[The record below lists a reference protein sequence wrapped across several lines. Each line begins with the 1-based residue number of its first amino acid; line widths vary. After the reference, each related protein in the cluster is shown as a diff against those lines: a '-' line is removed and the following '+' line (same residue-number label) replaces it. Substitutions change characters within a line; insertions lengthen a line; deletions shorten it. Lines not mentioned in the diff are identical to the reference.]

1 MIAAVGALVL
11 VFAGEPFYSPRIT
24 QVAPAGGQRGVEL
37 VVAFLGQRLA
47 EPQELMFTDAGIMV
61 VALRADKP
69 ERCEATLRIAPD
81 CPLGP
86 HGLRLRT
93 AAGIS
98 NYVWFQVG
106 ALPEADEKREGDAA
120 MRVALEHTIN
130 ASLRGE
136 EIDRYAVDLQAGA
149 RVHCEVMA
157 MRLGFSAVD
166 LALSVASPDGHELAR
181 IDDTALGQKDPFVTF
196 TAEASGTYVVAV
208 EAAFPD
214 AANSGPY
221 RLHLG
226 TFPRPTGALPAGGQP
241 GETIEFELL
250 GDGPATRA
258 RATLP
263 ADGTQIHRYYPA
275 AGESETAIAP
285 SPILLRVG
293 GPPNAN
299 GIVDAKGRTLV
310 EFPASV
316 HGVIAGP
323 DQTVRYFF
331 KAKKGQV
338 LEFRALART
347 LRSPLDPVLIAREA
361 GGKFLAYNDDAGGG
375 GGGSADSLLTF
386 TAPADGEFSIEV
398 RDLLRRGSP
407 AHFFRLEGSERSAP
421 MNLRMVVGRQDEP
434 VLAVPQGGRGAC
446 VLQISNADANAG
458 LELLAQDLPPGVT
471 ASFGPILRGSNLVPL
486 VLHASQETS
495 LLGAQM
501 GFEARATKAPLAR
514 DPGYVQVIPLVTVRN
529 NQPILYAAQRRLPV
543 AVTKAAPFTLELE
556 PLTAPLVRGAPMG
569 VRVRVQREKGFADNI
584 RIRALWTPPGVNA
597 GQVVIPGKS
606 SEAVLPIEATT
617 TAMLGAFPLAVNAV
631 CSRGGGA
638 LELASDFTELRVEEP
653 WVTATVGKARG
664 CQGEGKELRVQLER
678 KHALEVPY
686 RAVLLNLPRGVT
698 ATEAEVAPDATE
710 VTFALTI
717 AADAPPGRHRAFAV
731 ELRVPA
737 GEGIALH
744 RFGGGEIRVDPRAA
758 TTARTGR

>member
-1 MIAAVGALVL
+1 MIVALCALVL
-11 VFAGEPFYSPRIT
+11 VLTGEPLYSPRIT

-47 EPQELMFTDAGIMV
+47 EPQEVMFTEAGIEV
-61 VALRADKP
+61 VSLRADKP

-86 HGLRLRT
+86 HGVRLRT

-120 MRVALEHTIN
+120 MSIALEHTIN
-130 ASLRGE
+130 GSLRGE
-136 EIDRYAVDLQAGA
+136 EVDRYALDLQAGA
-149 RVHCEVMA
+149 RVHCELTA

-166 LALSVASPDGHELAR
+166 LALSVAGPDGREVAR
-181 IDDTALGQKDPFVTF
+181 ADDTPLGQKDPIVTF
-196 TAEASGTYVVAV
+196 AVEASGTYVVAV

-221 RLHLG
+221 RLHVG

-241 GETIEFELL
+241 GETIEFEML
-250 GDGPATRA
+250 GDGPAPRA

-263 ADGTQIHRYYPA
+263 TDGTQIFRYYPET
-275 AGESETAIAP
+275 GEGAVAP

-293 GPPNAN
+293 GPPNAS
-299 GIVDAKGRTLV
+299 GVVDAKGRTLV
-310 EFPASV
+310 DFPASV
-316 HGVIAGP
+316 HGVIAEP
-323 DQTVRYFF
+323 DQTLRYFF
-331 KAKKGQV
+331 RAKKGQV
-338 LEFRALART
+338 LEFRVLART
-347 LRSPLDPVLIAREA
+347 LHSPLDPVLIAREA
-361 GGKFLAYNDDAGGG
+361 GGKFLAYNDDA

-407 AHFFRLEGSERSAP
+407 AHFFRLEGGERSAP
-421 MNLRMVVGRQDEP
+421 MSLRMVVGRQDEP

-446 VLQISNADANAG
+446 VLQITNADANAG

-471 ASFGPILRGSNLVPL
+471 ATFGPILRGSNLVPL
-486 VLHASQETS
+486 VLHASQGTS

-501 GFEARATKAPLAR
+501 GFAAKATQAPLVR

-529 NQPILYAAQRRLPV
+529 NQPILYTAQRHLPV
-543 AVTKAAPFTLELE
+543 AVTKAAPFTLEIE
-556 PLTAPLVRGAPMG
+556 PLQAPLIRGAPLG

-584 RIRALWTPPGVNA
+584 RIRAVWTPPGVNA
-597 GQVVIPGKS
+597 GQVVIPGNS
-606 SEAVLPIEATT
+606 SEAALPIEATT
-617 TAMLGAFPLAVNAV
+617 SALLGTFPLAVNAV
-631 CSRGGGA
+631 CSRGGGV

-664 CQGEGKELRVQLER
+664 RQGEGKELRVQLER
-678 KHALEVPY
+678 KHTLEAPF
-686 RAVLLNLPRGVT
+686 RAALLNLPRGVT
-698 ATEAEVAPDATE
+698 ATEAEVTPDAKE

-717 AADAPPGRHRAFAV
+717 AADASLGRHRAFVV

-737 GEGIALH
+737 GEGIARH
-744 RFGGGEIRVDPRAA
+744 RFGGGEIRIDPREA
-758 TTARTGR
+758 TARVGR